1 MTAAGSEVPAL
12 TNNQMTDRQNRTDG
26 VAAYFSSVARLQAM
40 LHVEAALADAEAS
53 VGVIPR
59 AAAEAIRRAARAEL
73 YDAIAIESEARQAGN
88 LAIPLV
94 RHLTARVGSADVAS
108 ARYVHWGATSQD
120 IIDTALVLQLRES
133 VPVIIGDLARAA
145 DAAAG
150 HARRHTQT
158 PMAGR
163 TWLQQATPI
172 TFGLKAAGWLDALDR
187 VTRSLRSAL
196 DAALVLQLGGAS
208 GTLAALGDQGSAVAT
223 AMGQGLTLTVAAIP
237 WHAHRDRLAALACA
251 LGVATGTA
259 GKIARDLGLLA
270 QTEVAEAHEP
280 AGAAGGSS
288 SMPHKQNPVRAAIAI
303 AAAVRAPGLVAT
315 MLSAMP
321 QEHERGL
328 GGWRAEW
335 DTLPELVTIA
345 GDAAGAVAGALETL
359 VVDPARMR
367 TNLDI
372 TGGLVLAEAVALR
385 LAPGMGKP
393 DAHAHVERAAR
404 LAAGEHRRFA
414 DVLAEDPAVAA
425 ILDRSSIEQALAPDD
440 YLGSAATFVAHVLAR
455 HEKA

>member
-1 MTAAGSEVPAL
+1 MTELA
-12 TNNQMTDRQNRTDG
+12 TH
-26 VAAYFSSVARLQAM
+26 FSSTARLQA
-40 LHVEAALADAEAS
+40 LLDVEAALAEAEAS
-53 VGVIPR
+53 LGVIPR
-59 AAAEAIRRAARAEL
+59 AAAAPIRQAARAEL
-73 YDAIAIESEARQAGN
+73 YEAVAIESEARRAGN

-94 RHLTARVGSADVAS
+94 RHLTARVASTDAVA

-133 VPVIIGDLARAA
+133 VRAIIADLARAA

-150 HARRHTQT
+150 HARRHRAT

-187 VTRSLRSAL
+187 VTSALRSAL

-208 GTLAALGDQGSAVAT
+208 GTLAALGDQGPAVAS
-223 AMGQGLTLTVAAIP
+223 AMGEGLALAVAPIP

-270 QTEVAEAHEP
+270 QTEVAEAHDP
-280 AGAAGGSS
+280 AGEAGGSS
-288 SMPHKQNPVRAAIAI
+288 SMPHKTNPVRAAIAI

-328 GGWRAEW
+328 GGWQAEW
-335 DTLPELVTIA
+335 DTLPELVTVA
-345 GDAAGAVAGALETL
+345 GDAARAVAGALDTL
-359 VVDPARMR
+359 VVDPVRMR
-367 TNLDI
+367 SNLDI

-385 LAPGMGKP
+385 LAAALGKA
-393 DAHAHVERAAR
+393 DAHAHIERAAR
-404 LAAGEHRRFA
+404 RAAGEHRRFA
-414 DVLAEDPAVAA
+414 DVLAEDPVVTA
-425 ILDRSSIEQALAPDD
+425 ILDRSSIEQALSADD
-440 YLGSAATFVAHVLAR
+440 YLGSAEIFVANVLAR

>member
-1 MTAAGSEVPAL
+1 MTELA
-12 TNNQMTDRQNRTDG
+12 TH
-26 VAAYFSSVARLQAM
+26 FSSTARLQA
-40 LHVEAALADAEAS
+40 LLDVEAALAEAEAS
-53 VGVIPR
+53 LGVIPR
-59 AAAEAIRRAARAEL
+59 AAAAPIRQAARAEL
-73 YDAIAIESEARQAGN
+73 YDAVAIESEARQAGN

-94 RHLTARVGSADVAS
+94 RHLTARVASADAVS

-120 IIDTALVLQLRES
+120 IIDTALVLQLRDS
-133 VPVIIGDLARAA
+133 VPAIIADLARAA

-150 HARRHTQT
+150 HARRHRAT

-187 VTRSLRSAL
+187 VTSALRSAL

-208 GTLAALGDQGSAVAT
+208 GTLAALGDQGPAVAS
-223 AMGQGLTLTVAAIP
+223 AMGEGLALAVAPIP

-270 QTEVAEAHEP
+270 QTEVAEAHDPPGE
-280 AGAAGGSS
+280 AGGSS
-288 SMPHKQNPVRAAIAI
+288 SMPHKTNPVRAAIAI

-328 GGWRAEW
+328 GGWQAEW
-335 DTLPELVTIA
+335 DTLPELVTSA
-345 GDAAGAVAGALETL
+345 GDAARAVAGALDTL

-367 TNLDI
+367 SNLDI

-385 LAPGMGKP
+385 LAAALGKA
-393 DAHAHVERAAR
+393 DAHAHIERAAR
-404 LAAGEHRRFA
+404 RAAGEHRRFA
-414 DVLAEDPAVAA
+414 DVLAEDPAVTA
-425 ILDRSSIEQALAPDD
+425 ILDRSSIEQALSADD
-440 YLGSAATFVAHVLAR
+440 YLGSAEIFVANVLAR

>member
-1 MTAAGSEVPAL
+1 
-12 TNNQMTDRQNRTDG
+12 MTDRTDS
-26 VAAYFSSVARLQAM
+26 VAAHFTSLARLQAM
-40 LHVEAALADAEAS
+40 LNVEAALADAEAS

-59 AAAEAIRRAARAEL
+59 AAAEAIRRAAGAEL
-73 YDAIAIESEARQAGN
+73 YDAIAIEIEARQAGN

-94 RHLTARVGSADVAS
+94 RHLTARVGSADEAS

-133 VPVIIGDLARAA
+133 VPVIIEDLARAA

-150 HARRHTQT
+150 HARRHAQT

-251 LGVATGTA
+251 LGVATGTT

-303 AAAVRAPGLVAT
+303 GAAVRAPGLVAT

-328 GGWRAEW
+328 GGWQAEW

-345 GDAAGAVAGALETL
+345 GDAAGAMAGALETL
-359 VVDPARMR
+359 VVDPVRMHA
-367 TNLDI
+367 NLDI
-372 TGGLVLAEAVALR
+372 TGGLVLAEAVVLR
-385 LAPGMGKP
+385 LAPAMGKP

-404 LAAGEHRRFA
+404 RAADEHRPFA
-414 DVLAEDPAVAA
+414 DVLGEDPVVAA
-425 ILDRSSIEQALAPDD
+425 ILDRSNIEQALSPDD
-440 YLGSAATFVAHVLAR
+440 YLGSAATFVANVLAQ